1 MRDISGK
8 RESKIMARINLGRE
22 KGPTP
27 TGSAQFGGVSS
38 AGYGQLIRGYERL
51 QAANDSVAR
60 GISHVSNELFK
71 AYEDQAS
78 IRNRQEILEGRT
90 AQFEF
95 ASEQNRIIEER
106 LNNGEFDGR
115 DGLEK
120 FKKAVMEGHAKA
132 SDDFNT
138 WAEKN
143 VTRIDTRNAL
153 LEDFKLDTKRNF
165 AYMSGRFLA
174 HDRKRR
180 WEMLQRQTDNAV
192 ENGNYEN
199 GKIAIEIYSEG
210 KSPELKKQLLDDY
223 STRFCNKRLDIAKG
237 KISLCATEDEVLR
250 VAASVYGSEHYYG
263 ANKNNRE
270 LFDAFVF
277 NAQDAAASREERAKS
292 ASQEAKRK
300 ADKDEAYD
308 FVKGVKATVSAG
320 ARIAAEAGEKLSKEK
335 INEAREK
342 LKTEMDA
349 SSIPDGEKKA
359 LLEEFN
365 KFALQIQSK
374 TSETVNK
381 ICYNNV
387 VDTLKTAI
395 EQNDGDIDIMK
406 LAGKNAKVA
415 ASIAD
420 GRKLN
425 ERVAESREYL
435 ADRISKGILTEEE
448 AKEAF
453 EYRESY
459 FNSLTNILKYDS
471 ELDPRGEKLAGLIVD
486 ASKFDAKSR
495 KQFLSAIYNK
505 VVKGEQYPT
514 KWNSADVKE
523 FDESFAAICE
533 YNKDTW
539 DWWQYDDTNDP
550 VAFSRMRD
558 RVLNWAKIR
567 GLSPAEVA
575 EEMKKDPFFQKILL
589 KRSMREAR
597 ENYLD

>member
-1 MRDISGK
+1 
-8 RESKIMARINLGRE
+8 MARINLGRE

-237 KISLCATEDEVLR
+237 KISLCATKDEVSR
-250 VAASVYGSEHYYG
+250 EAAKVYGSEHYYG

-308 FVKGVKATVSAG
+308 VEKDAKATISAG
-320 ARIAAEAGEKLSKEK
+320 ARIAAEAGQKLSEEK
-335 INEAREK
+335 IKEAREE
-342 LKTEMDA
+342 LEA
-349 SSIPDGEKKA
+349 ALVAAGLPNGEIKA
-359 LLEEFN
+359 RLEEFD

-415 ASIAD
+415 ASIEDAQRQR
-420 GRKLN
+420 GSASAEN
-425 ERVAESREYL
+425 ESLVDKISR
-435 ADRISKGILTEEE
+435 GVLTGTE

-471 ELDPRGEKLAGLIVD
+471 ELDPRGEKLAGLIVE

-495 KQFLSAIYNK
+495 KQFLTAIYNK

-558 RVLNWAKIR
+558 RVLNWARVR
-567 GLSPAEVA
+567 GLSPAEA
-575 EEMKKDPFFQKILL
+575 NEEMKKDPFFQKILL

>member
-1 MRDISGK
+1 
-8 RESKIMARINLGRE
+8 MARINLGRE

-71 AYEDQAS
+71 AYEDQAA
-78 IRNRQEILEGRT
+78 IRNRQEVLEGRT

-132 SDDFNT
+132 SDDFNA

-199 GKIAIEIYSEG
+199 GKIAIDIYSEG

-250 VAASVYGSEHYYG
+250 EAARVYGSEHYYG

-277 NAQDAAASREERAKS
+277 NAQDAAASREERVKS

-308 FVKGVKATVSAG
+308 FEKGAKATISAG
-320 ARIAAEAGEKLSKEK
+320 ARIAAKAGKQLSEEK
-335 INEAREK
+335 INEAREEI
-342 LKTEMDA
+342 KTTFVA
-349 SSIPDGEKKA
+349 AGIPDGEIKA
-359 LLEEFN
+359 RLEDFD

-374 TSETVNK
+374 TSETVYK

-406 LAGKNAKVA
+406 LAGKDAKVA
-415 ASIAD
+415 NAIEE
-420 GRKLN
+420 GRKQN

-435 ADRISKGILTEEE
+435 ADKISRGVLTETE
-448 AKEAF
+448 AKKAF

-459 FNSLTNILKYDS
+459 FNSLTNILKYDKD
-471 ELDPRGEKLAGLIVD
+471 LDPRGEKLAGLIVE

-495 KQFLSAIYNK
+495 KQFLSAIYSK
-505 VVKGEQYPT
+505 VVKGQDYPS
-514 KWNSADVKE
+514 KWSVADVKE
-523 FDESFAAICE
+523 FDEGFAKICE
-533 YNKDTW
+533 YNKNTY
-539 DWWQYDDTNDP
+539 DWWRYDDTNDP
-550 VAFSRMRD
+550 IAYNKMRD
-558 RVLNWAKIR
+558 RVLNWARIR
-567 GLSPAEVA
+567 GLSPAEA
-575 EEMKKDPFFQKILL
+575 NEEMGKDPFFQKVLL
-589 KRSMREAR
+589 KRSMREAQK
-597 ENYLD
+597 YLD

>member
-1 MRDISGK
+1 
-8 RESKIMARINLGRE
+8 MARINLGRE

-38 AGYGQLIRGYERL
+38 DGYGQLIRGYERL
-51 QAANDSVAR
+51 RAANDSVAR

-71 AYEDQAS
+71 AYEDQAA

-223 STRFCNKRLDIAKG
+223 STRFCNKRLNIAKG

-250 VAASVYGSEHYYG
+250 EAARVYGSEHYYG

-277 NAQDAAASREERAKS
+277 HAQDAAASREERAKS

-308 FVKGVKATVSAG
+308 FEKGAKISAG
-320 ARIAAEAGEKLSKEK
+320 ARIAAEAGEKLSEEK
-335 INEAREK
+335 INEAREEI
-342 LKTEMDA
+342 KTTFVA
-349 SSIPDGEKKA
+349 AGLPDGEIKA
-359 LLEEFN
+359 RLEDFD

-415 ASIAD
+415 ASIEDAQRQR
-420 GRKLN
+420 GSAAAEN
-425 ERVAESREYL
+425 ESLVDKISR
-435 ADRISKGILTEEE
+435 GVLTGTE

-459 FNSLTNILKYDS
+459 FNSLTNVLKYDS
-471 ELDPRGEKLAGLIVD
+471 ELDPRGEKLAGLIVE

-495 KQFLSAIYNK
+495 KQFLTAIYNK

>member
-1 MRDISGK
+1 
-8 RESKIMARINLGRE
+8 
-22 KGPTP
+22 
-27 TGSAQFGGVSS
+27 
-38 AGYGQLIRGYERL
+38 
-51 QAANDSVAR
+51 
-60 GISHVSNELFK
+60 
-71 AYEDQAS
+71 
-78 IRNRQEILEGRT
+78 
-90 AQFEF
+90 
-95 ASEQNRIIEER
+95 
-106 LNNGEFDGR
+106 
-115 DGLEK
+115 
-120 FKKAVMEGHAKA
+120 
-132 SDDFNT
+132 
-138 WAEKN
+138 
-143 VTRIDTRNAL
+143 
-153 LEDFKLDTKRNF
+153 
-165 AYMSGRFLA
+165 
-174 HDRKRR
+174 
-180 WEMLQRQTDNAV
+180 MLQRQTDNAV

-223 STRFCNKRLDIAKG
+223 GTRFCNKRLDIAKG

-250 VAASVYGSEHYYG
+250 EAASVYGSEHYYG

-300 ADKDEAYD
+300 ADKVKAYD
-308 FVKGVKATVSAG
+308 FEKGAKATISAG
-320 ARIAAEAGEKLSKEK
+320 ARIAAEAGQKLSEEK
-335 INEAREK
+335 IKEVREE
-342 LKTEMDA
+342 LKAAFIDA
-349 SSIPDGEKKA
+349 GLPDGEIKA
-359 LLEEFN
+359 RLEDFD
-365 KFALQIQSK
+365 KFVLQIQSK
-374 TSETVNK
+374 ISETVNK

-415 ASIAD
+415 ASIEDAQRQR
-420 GRKLN
+420 GSAAAEN
-425 ERVAESREYL
+425 ESLV
-435 ADRISKGILTEEE
+435 DKISKGILTEEE

-459 FNSLTNILKYDS
+459 FNSLTNVLKYDS
-471 ELDPRGEKLAGLIVD
+471 ELDPRGEKLAGLIVE